1 MATTVLQKS
10 EYKRVCIQIVA
21 GQLRRC
27 DTESHIFHAANH
39 IVKNLIGH
47 LFVLIDWLI
56 FGV

>member
-47 LFVLIDWLI
+47 LFVLID
-56 FGV
+56 